1 MTQIPSPP
9 HPSIDPGEWQLLL
22 ESRSDDNTV
31 EPNNVAHVLRK
42 VELSEEV
49 LHVVEKALV
58 AAGVSVS
65 HVEPELEPLPE
76 KKPVVRR
83 SGESSDPMKMYLQEI
98 GQVDL
103 LTAEQERTLGRQIQ
117 EMLEAKYLLETGSVS
132 VAEKRRLRGV
142 LHTGEAAR
150 EHLITA
156 NLRLVVSIAR
166 RYDGKGLQ
174 LPDLVQEG
182 NIGLMRAAEKYDW
195 EKGFKFSTYATWWIR
210 QAMMRAMA
218 DQGRTI
224 RVPSHVVELLHR
236 IAKAERELTV
246 ELERE
251 PTLQEIAHRTML
263 EPERILEL
271 RQISSVTISLD
282 APVGN
287 DDDSQT
293 WSDRVSS
300 DDDDNSPV
308 EHVQRKM
315 LMDAITHE
323 LQALPERDRRILE
336 KRFGIQNG
344 KPQTL
349 DDVAKEEGVTR
360 ERVRQIEQKTLA
372 RMRHPNNSKKLRSF
386 LEDIG

>member
-1 MTQIPSPP
+1 MMQIPSPP

-22 ESRSDDNTV
+22 ESKSEDNAV

-49 LHVVEKALV
+49 LHVVEKALT

-65 HVEPELEPLPE
+65 HVEPEIEPLPE
-76 KKPVVRR
+76 KRMASRR
-83 SGESSDPMKMYLQEI
+83 SGESNDPMKMYLQEI

-117 EMLEAKYLLETGSVS
+117 EMLVAKKQLENRDLS

-142 LHTGEAAR
+142 VHTGDAAR

-174 LPDLVQEG
+174 LPDLIQEG

-246 ELERE
+246 EMERE
-251 PTLQEIAHRTML
+251 PTLDELAHRTML

-282 APVGN
+282 APVGS

-300 DDDDNSPV
+300 DDEDDSPV
-308 EHVQRKM
+308 EQVQRKM
-315 LMDAITHE
+315 LMAAIVYE

-372 RMRHPNNSKKLRSF
+372 RMRHPNNSRKLRSF
-386 LEDIG
+386 LDDIG